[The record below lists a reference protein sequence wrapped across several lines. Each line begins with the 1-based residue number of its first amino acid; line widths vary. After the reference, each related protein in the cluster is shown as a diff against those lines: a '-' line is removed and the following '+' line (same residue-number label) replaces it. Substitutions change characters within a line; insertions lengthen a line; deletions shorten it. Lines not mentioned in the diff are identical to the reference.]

1 MIVGKDPEGLFS
13 VDGCPLLSVDGQV
26 VSLLSVDG
34 CCEGLFTF
42 VLSLVDEF

>member
-13 VDGCPLLSVDGQV
+13 VDGCPLLLVDGCP
-26 VSLLSVDG
+26 LLSVDG

>member
-13 VDGCPLLSVDGQV
+13 VDGCPLLSVDGCP
-26 VSLLSVDG
+26 LLSVDG

>member
-13 VDGCPLLSVDGQV
+13 VDGCPLLSVDGCP
-26 VSLLSVDG
+26 LLSVDG

-42 VLSLVDEF
+42 LLSLVDEF